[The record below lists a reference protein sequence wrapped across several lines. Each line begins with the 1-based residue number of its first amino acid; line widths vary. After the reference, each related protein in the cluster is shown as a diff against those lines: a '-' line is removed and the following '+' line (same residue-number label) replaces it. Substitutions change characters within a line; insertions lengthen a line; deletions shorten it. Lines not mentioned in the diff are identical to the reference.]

1 MKRRRGKMKKLIS
14 GLIVLVM
21 ITAFMTGSV
30 FAAAPGAPTE
40 SFDADTRASGITYGP
55 WFGNGNE
62 SWSTDIKSLASAT
75 STITGAISFCLPP
88 SAARSIGGEISGA
101 LSAIA
106 IAWPDCYTYG
116 TVQKEYREAHYSDGT
131 FAYFQS
137 HYTVKAYAV
146 SNGKTTYLGTFHEY
160 YEGSYPMRL
169 QGSESIEL

>member
-30 FAAAPGAPTE
+30 FAAAPGEPT
-40 SFDADTRASGITYGP
+40 
-55 WFGNGNE
+55 
-62 SWSTDIKSLASAT
+62 KSLASAT

>member
-1 MKRRRGKMKKLIS
+1 MKKLIS

-30 FAAAPGAPTE
+30 FAAAPGEPTE

-55 WFGNGNE
+55 WYGNGNE